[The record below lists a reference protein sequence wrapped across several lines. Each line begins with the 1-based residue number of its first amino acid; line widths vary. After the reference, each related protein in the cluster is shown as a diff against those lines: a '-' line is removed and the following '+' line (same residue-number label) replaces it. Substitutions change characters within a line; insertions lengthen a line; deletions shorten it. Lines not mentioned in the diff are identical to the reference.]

1 MLRSGPEVRKS
12 PIRGIV
18 ARNWPHLLAK
28 LPPEDEREW
37 AMCRPHPLGQRRRV
51 KCDSSQLNLTS
62 RSPLLAIA
70 AGASSMRGGSER
82 YMDGQDRMTPD
93 QYSALQRLAD
103 VPRGIAKTLM
113 LAHGFTHELIA
124 GLVLAGLATVVT
136 DTARIGEQT
145 IEVELVM
152 ITAAGRRAIEA
163 EQTSG
168 RKSPEGERLIF
179 G

>member
-82 YMDGQDRMTPD
+82 YMDGQDRMT
-93 QYSALQRLAD
+93 
-103 VPRGIAKTLM
+103 
-113 LAHGFTHELIA
+113 
-124 GLVLAGLATVVT
+124 LATVVT